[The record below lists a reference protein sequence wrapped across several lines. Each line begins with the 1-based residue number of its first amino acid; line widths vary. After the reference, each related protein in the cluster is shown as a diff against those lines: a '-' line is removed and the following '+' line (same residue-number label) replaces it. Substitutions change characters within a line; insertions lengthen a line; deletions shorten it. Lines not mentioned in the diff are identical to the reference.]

1 MNLRQTRERAARP
14 HESFSAWWWWWDCF
28 DTQRWI
34 HSMKLM
40 MNRTR
45 LSLDLSH
52 LISFVGSSTVPEFL
66 TISSSIINNPRI
78 VISPQLKALSK
89 WPSDILHVHCSG
101 MSEISS
107 SLTSLEVEKLHFPL
121 ERPPSMFFPSSQ
133 RPKKSERIPFAK
145 KECIHTNEAKSKLKN
160 WRLKCPSRPSE
171 AIKREEKKSCKRNFI
186 LKLRLLLS
194 NSDPLRGCAWTWNL
208 DLFVCACADIAE
220 MRSRG
225 LRCFA
230 PHSTPNSNMRFTPF
244 VYHSEAHFP
253 LSFAFS
259 SSLFSLLWLYLIIST
274 SAFCLLPLFIQIF
287 FPPSENSNMFSE
299 HRRA

>member
-1 MNLRQTRERAARP
+1 
-14 HESFSAWWWWWDCF
+14 
-28 DTQRWI
+28 
-34 HSMKLM
+34 
-40 MNRTR
+40 
-45 LSLDLSH
+45 
-52 LISFVGSSTVPEFL
+52 
-66 TISSSIINNPRI
+66 
-78 VISPQLKALSK
+78 
-89 WPSDILHVHCSG
+89 

-121 ERPPSMFFPSSQ
+121 ERPPSMFFPSLRGPRRVREFHSQ
-133 RPKKSERIPFAK
+133 KK
-145 KECIHTNEAKSKLKN
+145 CIHTNEAKSKLKIEGWN
-160 WRLKCPSRPSE
+160 ALPGRVRRS
-171 AIKREEKKSCKRNFI
+171 REEKKSCKRNFI
-186 LKLRLLLS
+186 LKLRLLNS

-253 LSFAFS
+253 LSFAF
-259 SSLFSLLWLYLIIST
+259 FSLCSHCCDYIWSFQHPPF
-274 SAFCLLPLFIQIF
+274 AFCPCLYNF

-299 HRRA
+299 HRQA